1 MGYQRFS
8 QIALESNEDTARVEE
23 AIDVTQRQN
32 STDPKDIRKVKD
44 YKEQMREMLERKAE
58 EEDTDTNTDTDNE
71 ESNDQDTATD
81 ETEGY
86 DAGDE
91 ADPAAA
97 DDTSDESSSDSSDST
112 STKDVDDHKEA
123 SNKGAEQ
130 AADQAEKAL
139 ECYALAYEVYS
150 DIIDAQAKGT
160 IRHLDIADKVTQ
172 LKTLGAPYGAKLDI
186 SKHLSSLST
195 ESYSDHPYTLGQ
207 MELATEGFLSSVGEA
222 ISEFIQKLLSFIKDI
237 VLGNELSYSASSSA
251 LEKAA
256 AENEEASAK
265 CKELEDR
272 LGVEKDDIKAK
283 FQIRQIKGCAAIL
296 GPNVNNLND
305 LAGLIE
311 DTYKNIK
318 YYVDGATDTFGAA
331 TSQLGRAYQS
341 VKRWQSLAA
350 SAPEKKDGIKD
361 IDQTELTKT
370 IEIRALVTKLIPG
383 AVKFQGVS
391 RISIANK
398 ISPNA
403 DVVVSGPSV
412 KLCGNKMFALV
423 VPPERNKNQ
432 TLLEFAKAVTGK
444 GNYGFYIE
452 ENIGSPL
459 DSGVTIPCNLDVD
472 EVNKVITTLSNEALK
487 LRDSY
492 THLKSAS
499 RKLSDWEKWIRDM
512 GTFNDGIK
520 DKLSYSDK
528 QIVVESNKLMIAAM
542 KVNLSMFRGIV
553 GLGLNNLDSYMK
565 SIYDGVHRY
574 NRENKEIYN
583 QYQAELVKAVR
594 RYEDKARQ
602 TTLSGK

>member
-23 AIDVTQRQN
+23 AIDITQRQN
-32 STDPKDIRKVKD
+32 STDPRDIRKVKD

-58 EEDTDTNTDTDNE
+58 EEDTNTDNE
-71 ESNDQDTATD
+71 ESNDQDSTD
-81 ETEGY
+81 DNEDSAY

-91 ADPAAA
+91 T
-97 DDTSDESSSDSSDST
+97 DTDSTSDSSDESSSDSSDST
-112 STKDVDDHKEA
+112 STKAVDDHKEA

-150 DIIDAQAKGT
+150 EIIDAQAKGT
-160 IRHLDIADKVTQ
+160 IRHLDIAEKVTQ
-172 LKTLGAPYGAKLDI
+172 LRTLGAPYGAKLDI

-195 ESYSDHPYTLGQ
+195 ECYSDHPYTLEQ
-207 MELATEGFLSSVGEA
+207 MQLATEGFLSSVGET
-222 ISEFIQKLLSFIKDI
+222 IGEFIQKLLNFIKDI
-237 VLGNELSYSASSSA
+237 VLGSELSYSASSSA

-256 AENEEASAK
+256 AENEEAAAK

-272 LGVEKDDIKAK
+272 LGVEKNDIKEK
-283 FQIRQIKGCAAIL
+283 FQNRQIKGCAAIL
-296 GPNVNNLND
+296 GHNVNNLQA
-305 LAGLIE
+305 LSALIE
-311 DTYKNIK
+311 DTYKNIM
-318 YYVDGATDTFGAA
+318 YYVDGATDIFGTTTA
-331 TSQLGRAYQS
+331 QLARAYQS

-350 SAPEKKDGIKD
+350 SNPEKKDGIKD
-361 IDQTELTKT
+361 VDQVELTKT

-383 AVKFQGVS
+383 AAKFQGVS
-391 RISIANK
+391 RLPIANK

-423 VPPERNKNQ
+423 LPPERNQNQ
-432 TLLEFAKAVTGK
+432 TLLEYAKAVSGK

-452 ENIGSPL
+452 ENIGSPM
-459 DSGVTIPCNLDVD
+459 DSGVTIPCTLDVD
-472 EVNKVITTLSNEALK
+472 KVNEVITTLTNEGIK

-492 THLKSAS
+492 GHLKASS
-499 RKLSDWEKWIRDM
+499 RKLSDWEKWIKHM
-512 GTFNDGIK
+512 TTFNDGIK
-520 DKLSYSDK
+520 DKLSFAEK
-528 QIVVESNKLMIAAM
+528 QAVTECKRLMIAAM

-583 QYQAELVKAVR
+583 QYQAELVKAAR

>member
-23 AIDVTQRQN
+23 AIDITQRQN
-32 STDPKDIRKVKD
+32 STDPRDIRKVKD
-44 YKEQMREMLERKAE
+44 YKEQMREMLERKAQ
-58 EEDTDTNTDTDNE
+58 EDTDTSTDTDNE
-71 ESNDQDTATD
+71 ESNDQDSTD
-81 ETEGY
+81 TNETEGY

-130 AADQAEKAL
+130 AAEQAEKAL

-150 DIIDAQAKGT
+150 EIIDAQAKGT
-160 IRHLDIADKVTQ
+160 VRHLDIAEKVTQ
-172 LKTLGAPYGAKLDI
+172 LRTLGAPYGAKLDI

-195 ESYSDHPYTLGQ
+195 ESYSDHPYTLEQ
-207 MELATEGFLSSVGEA
+207 MQLATEGFLSSVGEA
-222 ISEFIQKLLSFIKDI
+222 IGEFIQKLLNFIKDI
-237 VLGNELSYSASSSA
+237 VLGSELSYSASSSA

-256 AENEEASAK
+256 AENEEAAAK

-272 LGVEKDDIKAK
+272 LGVEKNDIKEK
-283 FQIRQIKGCAAIL
+283 FQNRQIKGCAAIL
-296 GPNVNNLND
+296 GHNVNNLD
-305 LAGLIE
+305 ALTALIE
-311 DTYKNIK
+311 DTYKNIA
-318 YYVDGATDTFGAA
+318 YYVDGATDIFGTTTA
-331 TSQLGRAYQS
+331 QLGRAYQS

-350 SAPEKKDGIKD
+350 SNPEKKDGIKD
-361 IDQTELTKT
+361 VDQVELTKT

-383 AVKFQGVS
+383 AAKFQGVS
-391 RISIANK
+391 RLPIANK

-403 DVVVSGPSV
+403 EVVVSGPSV

-423 VPPERNKNQ
+423 LPPERNQNQ
-432 TLLEFAKAVTGK
+432 TLLEYAKAVTGK

-452 ENIGSPL
+452 ENIGSPM
-459 DSGVTIPCNLDVD
+459 DSGVTIPCTLDVD
-472 EVNKVITTLSNEALK
+472 KVNEVITTLTNEGIK

-492 THLKSAS
+492 SHLKASS
-499 RKLSDWEKWIRDM
+499 RKLSDWEKWIKHM
-512 GTFNDGIK
+512 TTFNDGIK
-520 DKLSYSDK
+520 DKLSFAEK
-528 QIVVESNKLMIAAM
+528 QAVAKYNQITIAAM

-583 QYQAELVKAVR
+583 QYQAELVKAAR